1 MKSKKNSFFKS
12 SEEAISMFLGLVI
25 VVVVVGL
32 VINFFN
38 KRKGVADV
46 PGVQDELVEVED
58 STVDTRYVVQAGD
71 SLWNIAEAK
80 YNDGYKWIEIAKI
93 NNLTNPGLIEEG
105 QKLVI
110 PQIFSTD
117 IEQETVAVV
126 EDNLEYVVVRND
138 NLWNIAVNN
147 YGDGFQWVKIWEANQ
162 NVLNNPDQLEIGM
175 TLILP

>member
-46 PGVQDELVEVED
+46 PGVQDELTEVGNSSID
-58 STVDTRYVVQAGD
+58 NRYVVQAGD
-71 SLWNIAEAK
+71 SLWDIAEAK
-80 YNDGYKWIEIAKI
+80 YNDGYKWSDIAEA
-93 NNLTNPGLIEEG
+93 NQLSNPGLIEKG

-110 PQIFSTD
+110 PQILATD
-117 IEQETVAVV
+117 IEEEIVVV
-126 EDNLEYVVVRND
+126 EKENAEYVVSTND
-138 NLWNIAVNN
+138 NLWNIAVSR
-147 YGDGFQWVKIWEANQ
+147 YSDGYQWINIWNANRDI
-162 NVLNNPDQLEIGM
+162 LNSPDQLEIGM
-175 TLILP
+175 VLVLP

>member
-46 PGVQDELVEVED
+46 PGVQDELAEVED
-58 STVDTRYVVQAGD
+58 ASIDNRYVVQAGD
-71 SLWNIAEAK
+71 NLWNIAQIK
-80 YNDGYKWIEIAKI
+80 YNDGYKWVDIAQA
-93 NNLTNPGLIEEG
+93 NNLSNPGLIEEG
-105 QKLVI
+105 QRLVI
-110 PQIFSTD
+110 PQIFTTD
-117 IEQETVAVV
+117 IEEEVV
-126 EDNLEYVVVRND
+126 TMEKDNAEYVVVRND
-138 NLWNIAVNN
+138 NLWNIAVVN
-147 YGDGFQWVKIWEANQ
+147 YGDGFQWVKIWEANR
-162 NVLNNPDQLEIGM
+162 NVLNSPDQLEIGM

>member
-46 PGVQDELVEVED
+46 PGVQDELAEVED
-58 STVDTRYVVQAGD
+58 ASIDNRYVVQAGD
-71 SLWNIAEAK
+71 SLWDIAQAQ
-80 YNDGYKWIEIAKI
+80 YDDGYKWVDIAQA
-93 NNLTNPGLIEEG
+93 NNLSNPGLIEEG
-105 QKLVI
+105 QRLVI
-110 PQIFSTD
+110 PQIFTTD
-117 IEQETVAVV
+117 IEEEVV
-126 EDNLEYVVVRND
+126 TMEKDNAEYVVVRND
-138 NLWNIAVNN
+138 NLWNIAVVN
-147 YGDGFQWVKIWEANQ
+147 YGDGFQWVKIWEANR
-162 NVLNNPDQLEIGM
+162 NVLNSPDQLEIGM

>member
-46 PGVQDELVEVED
+46 PGVQDELAEVED
-58 STVDTRYVVQAGD
+58 ASIDNRYVVQAGD
-71 SLWNIAEAK
+71 SLWDIAQAQ
-80 YNDGYKWIEIAKI
+80 YDDGYKWVDIAQA
-93 NNLTNPGLIEEG
+93 NNLSNPGLIEEG

-110 PQIFSTD
+110 PQIFTTD
-117 IEQETVAVV
+117 IEEEVVAI
-126 EDNLEYVVVRND
+126 EKDNAEYVVVRND
-138 NLWNIAVNN
+138 SLWNIAVVN
-147 YGDGFQWVKIWEANQ
+147 YGDGFQWVKIWEANR
-162 NVLNNPDQLEIGM
+162 NVLNSPDQLEIGM